1 MDTCR
6 PKLQPFTKKAYQTTG
21 VASLPASQESTF
33 PFVPLLFKPQDG
45 AVAPFQT
52 NQPTRQP
59 EARSSS

>member
-6 PKLQPFTKKAYQTTG
+6 PKLQPFTKKGYQTMG
-21 VASLPASQESTF
+21 VSSLPASQESTF

-52 NQPTRQP
+52 NQPTRPP
-59 EARSSS
+59 ESRSSS